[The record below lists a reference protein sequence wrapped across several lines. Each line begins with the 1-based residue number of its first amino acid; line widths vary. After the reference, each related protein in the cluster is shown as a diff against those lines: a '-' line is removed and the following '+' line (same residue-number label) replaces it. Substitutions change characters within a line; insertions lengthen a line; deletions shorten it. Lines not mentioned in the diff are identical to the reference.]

1 MRLVLGIDIAAKGFA
16 LGIEYDGDIAVLIA
30 FYETAYHID
39 DTLDCTGRLPLAA
52 HKWRQCMKGAKQ
64 IRGSVDKN

>member
-39 DTLDCTGRLPLAA
+39 DTLDCTGRLTLTA
-52 HKWRQCMKGAKQ
+52 H
-64 IRGSVDKN
+64 